1 MRTYQDPLVSIVTP
15 VYNGEPYLKECIDSV
30 LAQTYQNWE
39 YIILNNCSED
49 ATLRIAEE
57 YAAKDDRIRV
67 YSNDT
72 LLPIIANHNKAF
84 GLMSAD
90 SKYCKVVCADDWL
103 FPECLARMVELAE
116 ANPSVGLIG
125 AYQLSG
131 GEEEWYLRNDGLP
144 YHRTVIP
151 AREVARA
158 QLLGTLHVL
167 GNPTSDFY
175 RADIVRS
182 SDNFFPNESAEAD
195 VSACFRC
202 LQVSDFGFVHQVLS
216 FERIHDKRA
225 TTVSLSVDAYLSAF
239 INDCIEYGN
248 SFLTPAEKDNRIQDL
263 LKEYYR
269 CLSLNVLKGR
279 QRAFW
284 VYHKKRLDEL
294 GFPLDRVRLSI
305 GVLQKLG
312 DLLLNPK
319 ETIQLAIR
327 RTRAPEAVHARGP

>member
-1 MRTYQDPLVSIVTP
+1 MRTDQDPLVSVVTP
-15 VYNGEPYLKECIDSV
+15 VYNGDPYLEECIDSV

-49 ATLRIAEE
+49 QTLRIAED
-57 YAAKDDRIRV
+57 YATKDRRIRV
-67 YSNDT
+67 HSNDT
-72 LLPIIANHNKAF
+72 VLPIIANHNKAF
-84 GLMSAD
+84 GLMSPD

-103 FPECLARMVELAE
+103 FPECLTRMVELAE
-116 ANPSVGLIG
+116 AHPSVGLIG

-131 GEEEWYLRNDGLP
+131 GEKEWHLRNDGLP

-151 AREVARA
+151 AREAARA
-158 QLLGTLHVL
+158 QLLGTMSIL
-167 GNPTSDFY
+167 GNPTSNFY

-182 SDNFFPNESAEAD
+182 SDKFFPNETAEAD
-195 VSACFRC
+195 ISACFRC

-216 FERIHDKRA
+216 YERLHEKRA
-225 TTVSLSVDAYLSAF
+225 TTVSLGVNAYLSAF

-248 SFLTPAEKDNRIQDL
+248 SFLTPAERDERIQEL

-269 CLSLNVLKGR
+269 CLSLSVLERRKK
-279 QRAFW
+279 AFW
-284 VYHKKRLDEL
+284 LYHKKRLDEL
-294 GFPLDRVRLSI
+294 GFPLDRRRLSI

-319 ETIQLAIR
+319 KTIQMAIR
-327 RTRAPEAVHARGP
+327 RIRGPGAAHARSL